1 MLMWT
6 AGPWRAINV
15 LAIVLVSVRFSP
27 AWPVRPVPW
36 PMRTV
41 LTLLTIV
48 GLLAA
53 LLALQLVRVGDSGS
67 RRGDT
72 HPPIAPPTAP
82 S

>member
-1 MLMWT
+1 MWT

-15 LAIVLVSVRFSP
+15 LALVLVSVRFSP
-27 AWPVRPVPW
+27 AWPVRPVLRP
-36 PMRTV
+36 V

-53 LLALQLVRVGDSGS
+53 WLALRLVRVGDSGS
-67 RRGDT
+67 GRGDT